1 MSRKGQTPKRLILPD
16 PIYNS
21 EDCSRFINRMMLD
34 GKKGKAE
41 HIFYTAM
48 KIAEEKTG
56 TPALEVFQTALK
68 NVTPAVEVRPR
79 RVGGQTYQVPMDVR
93 PDRRRTLAIRWMVTY
108 ARKRSGKTM
117 IDRLS
122 AELIDAFNG
131 TGQAMKKREDTHRM
145 ADSNKA
151 FAHYRF

>member
-1 MSRKGQTPKRLILPD
+1 
-16 PIYNS
+16 
-21 EDCSRFINRMMLD
+21 
-34 GKKGKAE
+34 
-41 HIFYTAM
+41 
-48 KIAEEKTG
+48 
-56 TPALEVFQTALK
+56 
-68 NVTPAVEVRPR
+68 
-79 RVGGQTYQVPMDVR
+79 
-93 PDRRRTLAIRWMVTY
+93 
-108 ARKRSGKTM
+108 M